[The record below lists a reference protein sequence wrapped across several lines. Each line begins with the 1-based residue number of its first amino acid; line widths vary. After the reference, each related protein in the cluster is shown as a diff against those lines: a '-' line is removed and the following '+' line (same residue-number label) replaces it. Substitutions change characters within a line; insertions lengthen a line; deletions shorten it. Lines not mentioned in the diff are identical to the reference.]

1 MIRSAGYAGENVL
14 GGNKGER
21 RYLKE
26 GKNKLCDGGPGEVG
40 EECRALQRSKVPS
53 PVLPVMAKGELQRT
67 LLGKQEVCVFS
78 SSPSQLRASKGAWAG
93 AVIPV
98 RCAMRS

>member
-1 MIRSAGYAGENVL
+1 ML

-21 RYLKE
+21 RCLKE

-40 EECRALQRSKVPS
+40 EECRAQSKVPS

-67 LLGKQEVCVFS
+67 LLGKQQALNVQQFTFPV
-78 SSPSQLRASKGAWAG
+78 KGE
-93 AVIPV
+93 
-98 RCAMRS
+98 